1 MCLYLAM
8 PSNQRLAPL
17 IFSRSLA
24 FSLIRHVILLLC
36 LIPATVAAS
45 DEIETITLQLKWQ
58 HQFQFAGYYAA
69 VEKGFYREVGLDV
82 NIQALGSDLKSPI
95 DQVLSGAAQYGVMDS
110 SLVKYR
116 LNGKPV
122 VVLAVIF
129 QKSPLAWLVRRD
141 SGIRGPHDLVGKR
154 AMHLAGSQYDLLAM
168 LQVEGIPVSKIN
180 LIPSS
185 FDIQDLIDGHTDAY
199 DAYTTTDPYIL
210 REQGIPYRLIRPR
223 NYGIDFYSDVL
234 FTSAAEL
241 DEHPE
246 RAKAFRLASLKGWEY
261 ALDHPDEI
269 VNLISNKYVSNKS
282 RSHLEY
288 EAEAMREF
296 IMPDLVTIGH
306 VNSGRW
312 RVIAERLVTL
322 GLAEASYNLL
332 EGFIY
337 DPSPKPQDLRQF
349 YVVIASVALLA
360 LLFLGLTIWI
370 GRLNIRLKKSERRIQ
385 ERNLKLETLNDKL
398 NQAQEVT
405 HIGSYEWDLG
415 SDRTTWTDEL
425 YRITGYPP
433 SSFEPGYE
441 RYIKRI
447 HPDDRDE
454 FTVLKQKVLRE
465 MGTYS
470 SEYRIIRPD
479 GEVRYIHEQGEVKAD
494 AKGEVIGLFGIIQ
507 DITELKLAEEEKQDL
522 QRELQQSQKMDA
534 LGKLTG
540 GIAHD
545 YNNMLG
551 VITGYAELLKAA
563 LGKQPKLA
571 KYAHEIHHAGERSA
585 KLTKK
590 LLAFSRTKTP
600 AAKSLNL
607 NMLLLKQ
614 EHMLEKTLTARIKLV
629 LNLEKNPWYIR
640 LDDSDLED
648 AILNMS
654 INAMHAIEGSGQI
667 TIQTSKQK
675 INQKAA
681 RSLGITPGDYVLLS
695 VTDTGCGIDKETI
708 EKIFDPFYSTKGEQG
723 SGLGLSQVYGF
734 VQRSGGVIKV
744 DSEPGQGAQFTLYF
758 PRYHESGDDEQSVED
773 YPATAFIGNKTIL
786 VVDDEPAL
794 LKLTGEMLGLNSFN
808 VICAESAKQA
818 LNILQHESID
828 ILISDI
834 IMPGMDGYQL
844 AAIVKEKYPSIK
856 IQLAS
861 GFSDERNMDKIDESL
876 QQNMLLKPFNSQA
889 LLQKIRELLNEK

>member
-1 MCLYLAM
+1 MAC
-8 PSNQRLAPL
+8 SK
-17 IFSRSLA
+17 SLA
-24 FSLIRHVILLLC
+24 SSLIRQVILLLC
-36 LIPATVAAS
+36 LVPAGVAANN
-45 DEIETITLQLKWQ
+45 EIETITLQLKWH

-69 VEKGFYREVGLDV
+69 LEKGFYREAGLDV
-82 NIQALGSDLKSPI
+82 KIQSFGSDMKSPI

-110 SLVKYR
+110 SLVKFR
-116 LNGKPV
+116 LQGKPV

-129 QKSPLAWLVRRD
+129 QKSPLAWLVRQD
-141 SGIRGPHDLVGKR
+141 SGIRDPHDLVGKR
-154 AMHLAGSQYDLLAM
+154 AMYHTGTQSELFAM

-199 DAYTTTDPYIL
+199 DAYTTNEPYFL
-210 REQGIPYRLIRPR
+210 REQGIAYRLITAR
-223 NYGIDFYSDVL
+223 NYGIDFYTDVL
-234 FTSAAEL
+234 FTTAAEI
-241 DEHPE
+241 DQHPE
-246 RAKAFRLASLKGWEY
+246 RVEAFRLASLKGWEY
-261 ALDHPDEI
+261 AMEHPDEI
-269 VNLISNKYVSNKS
+269 IDLISNKYGSNKS
-282 RSHLEY
+282 RPHLEF
-288 EAEAMREF
+288 EAEAMRKF
-296 IMPDLVTIGH
+296 IMPDLITIGH
-306 VNSGRW
+306 MNSGRW

-322 GLAEASYNLL
+322 GLAEANYNLL

-337 DPSPKPQDLRQF
+337 DPSPKPQDLTQF
-349 YVVIASVALLA
+349 YVIIASVTLLA
-360 LLFLGLTIWI
+360 LLFLSLALWI
-370 GRLNIRLKKSERRIQ
+370 GRLNTRLKKSEQRIQ

-405 HIGSYEWDLG
+405 HIGSYVWDLG
-415 SDRTTWTDEL
+415 ADRTTWTDEL
-425 YRITGYPP
+425 YRITGYSP

-441 RYIKRI
+441 RYIDCI

-454 FTVLKQKVLRE
+454 FTALTQKVLRE
-465 MGTYS
+465 RGTYS
-470 SEYRIIRPD
+470 SAYRIIRPD
-479 GEVRYIHEQGEVKAD
+479 GEVRYIHEQGEVKLD

-507 DITELKLAEEEKQDL
+507 DITERKLAEKEKEDL
-522 QRELQQSQKMDA
+522 QRELQQVQKMDA

-551 VITGYAELLKAA
+551 VITGYAELLKDA
-563 LGKQPKLA
+563 LDKQPKLA
-571 KYAHEIHHAGERSA
+571 RYAHQIHHAGERSA

-600 AAKSLNL
+600 EANCLNL

-614 EHMLEKTLTARIKLV
+614 EHMLEKTLTVRIKLV
-629 LNLEKNPWYIR
+629 LNLEQNPWFIW
-640 LDDSDLED
+640 LDESDMED

-654 INAMHAIEGSGQI
+654 INAMHAIEGIGQL
-667 TIQTSKQK
+667 TIQTSNQK
-675 INQKAA
+675 INQMDAQA
-681 RSLGITPGDYVLLS
+681 LGITPGDYVLLS
-695 VTDTGCGIDKETI
+695 VTDTGCGIDKESI
-708 EKIFDPFYSTKGEQG
+708 ERIFDPFYSTKGELG

-744 DSEPGQGAQFTLYF
+744 DSEPGQGTQFTLYF
-758 PRYHESGDDEQSVED
+758 PRYHQSGDAEQSAED
-773 YPATAFIGNKTIL
+773 YPAATFTGNKTIL

-794 LKLTGEMLGLNSFN
+794 LNLTGEMLGLNSFN

-818 LNILQHESID
+818 LNILQHESVD
-828 ILISDI
+828 VLVSDI
-834 IMPGMDGYQL
+834 IMPDMDGYQL

-876 QQNMLLKPFNSQA
+876 QQNLLLKPFNSQA
-889 LLQKIRELLNEK
+889 LLQRIRELLNEK

>member
-1 MCLYLAM
+1 MLSSQNPVCQICLSSFA
-8 PSNQRLAPL
+8 SSVFKQ
-17 IFSRSLA
+17 
-24 FSLIRHVILLLC
+24 VILLLC

-45 DEIETITLQLKWQ
+45 NEIETVTLQLKWQ

-69 VEKGFYREVGLDV
+69 LEKGFYREAGLDV
-82 NIQALGSDLKSPI
+82 KIQSFGSDLKSPI

-116 LNGKPV
+116 LHGKPV

-129 QKSPLAWLVRRD
+129 QKSPLAWLVHQD

-154 AMHLAGSQYDLLAM
+154 AMYHTASQNELLAM

-185 FDIQDLIDGHTDAY
+185 FNVQDFIDGQTDAY
-199 DAYTTTDPYIL
+199 DAYTTNEPYLL
-210 REQGIPYRLIRPR
+210 REQGIPYRLITPR
-223 NYGIDFYSDVL
+223 NYGIDFYTDVL
-234 FTSAAEL
+234 FTSAAEI

-246 RAKAFRLASLKGWEY
+246 RVKAFRLASLKGWEY
-261 ALDHPDEI
+261 AMDHPEEI
-269 VNLISNKYVSNKS
+269 VDLIINKYDSSKS
-282 RSHLEY
+282 RPQLEF
-288 EAEAMREF
+288 EAEAMRKF
-296 IMPDLVTIGH
+296 IMPDLITIGH
-306 VNSGRW
+306 INSGRW
-312 RVIAERLVTL
+312 RVIAERLVSL
-322 GLAEASYNLL
+322 GLAEANYNLL

-337 DPSPKPQDLRQF
+337 DPSPKPQDLTQF
-349 YVVIASVALLA
+349 RVIIVLVTLLA
-360 LLFLGLTIWI
+360 LLFLSLAIWI
-370 GRLNIRLKKSERRIQ
+370 GRLNIRLKKSELRIQ

-398 NQAQEVT
+398 NQSQEVS
-405 HIGSYEWDLG
+405 HIGSYVWDLG
-415 SDRTTWTDEL
+415 PDRTTWTDEL

-433 SSFEPGYE
+433 ASFEPSYE
-441 RYIKRI
+441 KYINRI

-454 FTVLKQKVLRE
+454 FIALKQKVLHK
-465 MGTYS
+465 MGGYS
-470 SEYRIIRPD
+470 AEYRIIRPD
-479 GEVRYIHEQGEVKAD
+479 GEVRYIHEQDEVKVD
-494 AKGEVIGLFGIIQ
+494 AKAEVIGLFGIIQ
-507 DITELKLAEEEKQDL
+507 DITERKLAEKEKQDL
-522 QRELQQSQKMDA
+522 QRELQRAQKMDA

-551 VITGYAELLKAA
+551 VITGYAELLKGA
-563 LGKQPKLA
+563 LDKQPRLA
-571 KYAHEIHHAGERSA
+571 KYAHQIQYAGERSA

-590 LLAFSRTKTP
+590 LLAFSQTKTP
-600 AAKSLNL
+600 EANSLNL

-629 LNLEKNPWYIR
+629 LNLEKNLWLIW

-654 INAMHAIEGSGQI
+654 INAMHAIEGSGQL
-667 TIQTSKQK
+667 TIQTSNQK
-675 INQKAA
+675 INQMAA
-681 RSLGITPGDYVLLS
+681 QSLGIRPDDYVLLS
-695 VTDTGCGIDKETI
+695 ITDSGCGIDKETI

-744 DSEPGQGAQFTLYF
+744 DSEPGQGTQFTLYF
-758 PRYHESGDDEQSVED
+758 PRYHESGDAQQSAED
-773 YPATAFIGNKTIL
+773 YPATAFIGDETIL

-794 LKLTGEMLGLNSFN
+794 LDLSGEILGLSGFN

-818 LNILQHESID
+818 LDILQHKSVD
-828 ILISDI
+828 LLISDI
-834 IMPGMDGYQL
+834 IMPEMDGYQL
-844 AAIVKEKYPSIK
+844 AAIVKEKYPAIK

-889 LLQKIRELLNEK
+889 LLQRVRELLNE